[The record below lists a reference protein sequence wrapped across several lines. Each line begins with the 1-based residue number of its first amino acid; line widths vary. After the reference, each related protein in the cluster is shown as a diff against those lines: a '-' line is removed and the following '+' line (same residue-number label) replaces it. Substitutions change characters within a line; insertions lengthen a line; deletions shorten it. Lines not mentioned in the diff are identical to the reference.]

1 MSRHITSTA
10 VALVLALGAAP
21 LAAQTDGESEGSSES
36 EASTTLEETTD
47 ATVSGSPEED
57 DVEGDETMA
66 ASDDAARIELGTLTC
81 ELAAVTNVI
90 IYAEESFNCILETN
104 EGDEIPYEGNIEK
117 IGANLQIKTDQTLK
131 WIVLSSVSM
140 DEPEDLSGS
149 YLGASAQ
156 ASLGIGGGAN
166 VLVGGSGDNFTLQPI
181 SVTGQEGIGAS
192 LTLDSLTLSRAPM

>member
-21 LAAQTDGESEGSSES
+21 LAAQTDGGESEGSSET
-36 EASTTLEETTD
+36 EASTTSEETTD
-47 ATVSGSPEED
+47 ATVSGSPKED
-57 DVEGDETMA
+57 DAEAAM

-90 IYAEESFNCILETN
+90 VYAEESFDCVLETN
-104 EGDEIPYEGNIEK
+104 EGEMIAYEGNIEK
-117 IGANLQIKTDQTLK
+117 IGANLQIKTAQTLK

-149 YLGASAQ
+149 YFGASAQ
-156 ASLGIGGGAN
+156 ASLGVGGGAN

-181 SVTGQEGIGAS
+181 SVTGQEGLGAS
-192 LTLDSLTLSRAPM
+192 LTLDSLTLSRAAM

>member
-21 LAAQTDGESEGSSES
+21 LAAQTDGGEAEGASET
-36 EASTTLEETTD
+36 EASTTMEETTD

-57 DVEGDETMA
+57 DAEDAMA
-66 ASDDAARIELGTLTC
+66 ADDAARIELGTLTC
-81 ELAAVTNVI
+81 DLAAVTNVI
-90 IYAEESFNCILETN
+90 VYAEESFDCVLETN
-104 EGDEIPYEGNIEK
+104 EGDAIAYEGTIEK

-149 YLGASAQ
+149 YFGASAQ
-156 ASLGIGGGAN
+156 ASLGVGGGAN

-181 SVTGQEGIGAS
+181 SVTGQEGLGAS
-192 LTLDSLTLSRAPM
+192 LTLDSLTLNRAAE

>member
-10 VALVLALGAAP
+10 LALVLALGAAP
-21 LAAQTDGESEGSSES
+21 LAAQTDGGESEGSSES

-57 DVEGDETMA
+57 DPDMA
-66 ASDDAARIELGTLTC
+66 RAADDAARIELGSLTC

-90 IYAEESFNCILETN
+90 IYAEETFDCVLETN
-104 EGDEIPYEGNIEK
+104 EGEAIPYEGNIEK
-117 IGANLQIKTDQTLK
+117 IGANLQIKTKQTLK

-140 DEPEDLSGS
+140 DAVEDLSGS
-149 YLGASAQ
+149 YVGASAQ
-156 ASLGIGGGAN
+156 ASLGVGGGAN
-166 VLVGGSGDNFTLQPI
+166 VLIGGSGDNFTLQPV